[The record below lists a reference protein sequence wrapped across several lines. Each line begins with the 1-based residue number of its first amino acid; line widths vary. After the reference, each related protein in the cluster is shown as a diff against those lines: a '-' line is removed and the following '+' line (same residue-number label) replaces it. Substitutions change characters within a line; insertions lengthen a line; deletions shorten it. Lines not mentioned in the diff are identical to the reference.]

1 MARAVGTR
9 LDGLARRQD
18 IAIALLHAWHDR
30 PAALRD
36 AVARGES
43 WLVGEP
49 LESLLAI
56 HEAPPALSDYTVIAS
71 DGSSIDLDRHGL
83 TQCCLINVGAALIR
97 YGAAPHAALSSSA
110 SLYYSD
116 EDLYVDQS
124 GHGGRGRKG
133 RLPLQGALVDLKRTL
148 AELRRALDLA
158 AAIADDVPIVV
169 VLDGTL
175 LLWRLAGR
183 AAEEEYVGE
192 ALREYGAGLD
202 RFRALGVPVCS
213 YVSRPNGREVV
224 NVLRLA
230 ASLDGDDALPS
241 FFDDDDLLPSPT
253 TSATTADQDGAGEML
268 SDLLE
273 PLTDRALMEHLGP
286 GDRSA
291 RFASRSPVL
300 RYYGDD
306 GDPRGHGRVQFSY
319 LNVGDEVARLEFP
332 RWVGDDPAL
341 LDLVHAVVYDGC
353 RRGWGYPPALAE
365 AHEKAIIRAGDR
377 DAFLRMVGAA
387 LNDSGRPATVSLKQ
401 LAKNRRAV

>member
-1 MARAVGTR
+1 MALAVGAR

-18 IAIALLHAWHDR
+18 IALALLHAWHDR
-30 PAALRD
+30 PAALRE
-36 AVARGES
+36 AVAREES

-56 HEAPPALSDYTVIAS
+56 HEAPPPLSDYTVIAS

-97 YGAAPHAALSSSA
+97 YGARPHAALSSAA
-110 SLYYSD
+110 SLYYTD
-116 EDLYVDQS
+116 EDLSIAQVD
-124 GHGGRGRKG
+124 GGRKG
-133 RLPLQGALVDLKRTL
+133 RLPLQGAMVDLKRTL
-148 AELRRALDLA
+148 AEQRRALDLA
-158 AAIADDVPIVV
+158 AAVGDDVPVVV

-183 AAEEEYVGE
+183 AAEEEYVAE
-192 ALREYGAGLD
+192 ALRAYGAGLE
-202 RFRALGVPVCS
+202 RFHDLGVPVCS

-241 FFDDDDLLPSPT
+241 FFDDDDLLPLPASER
-253 TSATTADQDGAGEML
+253 SELDAEGAGEML

-273 PLTDRALMEHLGP
+273 PLTDRALMEHLAP

-300 RYYGDD
+300 RYYGHD
-306 GDPRGHGRVQFSY
+306 GDPRGHGRIQFSY

-332 RWVGDDPAL
+332 RWVGDDPAT
-341 LDLVHAVVYDGC
+341 LDLVHTAVYDSC

-387 LNDSGRPATVSLKQ
+387 LDDGGRPALVSLKQ